1 MLIYEM
7 TQFPFITSNCI
18 NPAHNLQQ
26 DASETTEQDFSS
38 LVSGKP
44 KTNLGDK
51 TKTVKNNLLIINI
64 LEQTSKELDE

>member
-7 TQFPFITSNCI
+7 TQSPFITSNCI

-26 DASETTEQDFSS
+26 DASQTEQNFRS
-38 LVSGKP
+38 LVPGKP
-44 KTNLGDK
+44 KTNLGNK
-51 TKTVKNNLLIINI
+51 TKTDKNNLLIIDV